1 VASDARE
8 SRFQIVVFRRSLQA
22 LGWEHLGLS
31 SRGEVGEMRIC
42 ASACIECPNEMPW
55 KQWKELWETAYG
67 ESGEVNALSL
77 PAFRR
82 LTAADIPSLTKKWNK
97 KNKNGAAAS
106 ASDASGGAAASS
118 L

>member
-1 VASDARE
+1 
-8 SRFQIVVFRRSLQA
+8 
-22 LGWEHLGLS
+22 
-31 SRGEVGEMRIC
+31 
-42 ASACIECPNEMPW
+42 MPW

>member
-1 VASDARE
+1 
-8 SRFQIVVFRRSLQA
+8 
-22 LGWEHLGLS
+22 
-31 SRGEVGEMRIC
+31 
-42 ASACIECPNEMPW
+42 MPW

-97 KNKNGAAAS
+97 KNKKNKKGAAAS

>member
-1 VASDARE
+1 
-8 SRFQIVVFRRSLQA
+8 
-22 LGWEHLGLS
+22 
-31 SRGEVGEMRIC
+31 
-42 ASACIECPNEMPW
+42 MPW

-97 KNKNGAAAS
+97 KNKKGAAAS